1 MADVRSDSPA
11 RMYAKVVGVIVLLVG
26 VVGLVVGD
34 PEDGLL
40 GLFNVDLAEDIVHL
54 ATGGLLA
61 YVGFS
66 GTNEAV
72 KTVVTVLG
80 VVYLLVGLIGF
91 FSPELFG
98 LIPNEYNVADNIL
111 HLALGA
117 LALLAVS
124 GAAGGQRSST
134 A

>member
-1 MADVRSDSPA
+1 
-11 RMYAKVVGVIVLLVG
+11 MYAKVVGVIVLLVG